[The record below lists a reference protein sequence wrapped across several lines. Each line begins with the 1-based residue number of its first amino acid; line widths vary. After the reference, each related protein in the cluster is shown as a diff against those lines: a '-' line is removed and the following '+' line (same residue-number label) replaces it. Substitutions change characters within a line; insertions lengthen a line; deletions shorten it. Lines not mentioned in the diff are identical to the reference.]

1 MTDYRSTSNQLEK
14 ILAEMESGDL
24 DVDQAIKHYQAG
36 MDLVKEL
43 EKQLK
48 LAENKITK
56 VKIDK

>member
-1 MTDYRSTSNQLEK
+1 
-14 ILAEMESGDL
+14 MESGDL
-24 DVDQAIKHYQAG
+24 DVDQAIKYYQAG

-56 VKIDK
+56 VKIEK

>member
-1 MTDYRSTSNQLEK
+1 
-14 ILAEMESGDL
+14 
-24 DVDQAIKHYQAG
+24 

-56 VKIDK
+56 VKIGE

>member
-24 DVDQAIKHYQAG
+24 DVDQAIKYYQAG

-56 VKIDK
+56 VKIEK

>member
-1 MTDYRSTSNQLEK
+1 MTDYRTTSNQLEK
-14 ILAEMESGDL
+14 ILAELESGDL
-24 DVDQAIKHYQAG
+24 DVDQAIKQYQKG

-56 VKIDK
+56 VKIGE